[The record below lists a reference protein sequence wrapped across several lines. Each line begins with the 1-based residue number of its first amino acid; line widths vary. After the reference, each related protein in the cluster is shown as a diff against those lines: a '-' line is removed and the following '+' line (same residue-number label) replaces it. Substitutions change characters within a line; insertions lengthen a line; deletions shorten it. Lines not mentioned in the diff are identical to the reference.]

1 MTLFGPPVI
10 FCTPNLADTKQVLL
24 LVVQGVDVRLDDTEL
39 DEVELPRYRD
49 MMQRLARDPVGQTR
63 VFELLM
69 RLFFIHVLGFRPKSL
84 QNRRHARG
92 EAPRE
97 WCTDGVAASSCAPGI
112 MGPVLAFRGEVEAQ
126 GRGSLHPH
134 ILVWLVCVSSLELLR
149 ILGREPG
156 LFRQRV
162 AQWNVVR
169 PGAGRDARNASRV
182 TLCAPAAFEAL
193 GRVALKACRMNQCTT
208 RSVTEKKSL
217 VLVLVLVVVAV
228 VIVLVLV
235 LGLILLLVLEL

>member
-1 MTLFGPPVI
+1 MKWAEKVRHLTPDTLASSARLVVGSGGIKAMVPNKQVPQLVREALNVMQTAFGDVLGTDGHRRLYRHEGVAYMTLFGPSMN
-10 FCTPNLADTKQVLL
+10 FLVLL
-24 LVVQGVDVRLDDTEL
+24 LVVQGVDLRLDDTEL

-49 MMQRLARDPVGQTR
+49 MMQRLARDPVGQTG

-97 WCTDGVAASSCAPGI
+97 WCTDGVAISSCAPDI

-126 GRGSLHPH
+126 GRGFLHPH
-134 ILVWLVCVSSLELLR
+134 ILIWLVCVLSLEMLR

-162 AQWNVVR
+162 AQ
-169 PGAGRDARNASRV
+169 
-182 TLCAPAAFEAL
+182 
-193 GRVALKACRMNQCTT
+193 
-208 RSVTEKKSL
+208 
-217 VLVLVLVVVAV
+217 
-228 VIVLVLV
+228 
-235 LGLILLLVLEL
+235 